1 VGASPAALVAA
12 DLFTNGA
19 SHLVSANQDE
29 GTVSILKNNNVIL
42 ASGFEWGDTFPWSK
56 TVPELP

>member
-1 VGASPAALVAA
+1 VAA

-19 SHLVSANQDE
+19 FHLVSANRDE
-29 GTVSILKNNNVIL
+29 GTLSILKNNNVIL
-42 ASGFEWGDTFPWSK
+42 ASGFEWGDTFPWSR